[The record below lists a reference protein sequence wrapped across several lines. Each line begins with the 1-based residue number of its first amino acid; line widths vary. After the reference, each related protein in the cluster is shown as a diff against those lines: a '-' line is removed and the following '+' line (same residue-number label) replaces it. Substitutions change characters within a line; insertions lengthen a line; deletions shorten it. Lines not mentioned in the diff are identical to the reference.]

1 MSKNLHI
8 YRSSAGS
15 GKTYSLVR
23 NYIGMALVGDGSTF
37 YPRYFRHI
45 LAITF
50 TNKAA
55 SEMKE
60 RVLSFI
66 TDLSK
71 GEGKGKPNSF
81 FSHIQQDTSFTEEEI
96 VERSQKILTAIL
108 HNYTDLSISTIDKFV
123 FRIVKTFAHDLQMA
137 QAFEVEMDQDQLIQ
151 PTVSF
156 LISRIGKNKE
166 LSKALVSF
174 AICSSCSALLAFSVI
189 FFLSSSIF
197 LSLNLL

>member
-66 TDLSK
+66 SDLSK
-71 GEGKGKPNSF
+71 GVGQGKDHSF
-81 FSHIQQDTSFTEEEI
+81 FSHIQEDTSLSDDDI
-96 VERSQKILTAIL
+96 QNRSQQILTAIL

-123 FRIVKTFAHDLQMA
+123 FRIVRTFSHDLQMA
-137 QAFEVEMDQDQLIQ
+137 QAFEVEMDKDLLIQ

-156 LISRIGKNKE
+156 LISRIGTNKE
-166 LSKALVSF
+166 VSDALV
-174 AICSSCSALLAFSVI
+174 AFGTE
-189 FFLSSSIF
+189 
-197 LSLNLL
+197 